1 MKIPFLDLKPAYAEL
16 AEQLDAA
23 SRRVMASGWFVLGPE
38 VEAFEA
44 EFAAYCGT
52 RYCVGVGN
60 GLEAM
65 ELVLRAWDIG
75 PGDEVI
81 VPSNTYIATWLAVSA
96 VGATPVPVEPD
107 PRTHN
112 IDAELIEAA
121 ITPRTRA
128 ILPVHLYGQPAD
140 MDAIMALAARRGLRV
155 MEDVAQAQGA
165 RYKGRLTGSLAHAGA
180 FSFFPTKNLGALGD
194 AGAVTTDD
202 AALADR
208 LRVLRNYGSR
218 QKYVNLEKGVNSRLD
233 ELQAALLRVK
243 LPHLDAWNA
252 RRKALAAQYLAALKD
267 LPGLGLPHVPQWADP
282 AWHLFVVTSDR
293 RDALTKALDEAGI
306 GWLIHYPIAP
316 HLQAAYAELGL
327 AKGSMPIAERL
338 AQTVLSLPVGPHMT
352 SDAIDLVAAAVT
364 RAHGREAKVGA
375 R

>member
-1 MKIPFLDLKPAYAEL
+1 MIPFLDLKPAYTEL
-16 AEQLDAA
+16 AEGLDAA

-38 VEAFEA
+38 VEAFES

-52 RYCVGVGN
+52 RHCVGVGN

-65 ELVLRAWDIG
+65 ELVLRAWGIG
-75 PGDEVI
+75 AGDEVM

-112 IDAELIEAA
+112 IDANLIEAA

-128 ILPVHLYGQPAD
+128 LLPVHLYGQPAD
-140 MDAIMALAARRGLRV
+140 MDAIMALAARHDLRV

-165 RYKGRLTGSLAHAGA
+165 RYKGRVTGSLAHAGA
-180 FSFFPTKNLGALGD
+180 FSFFPTKNLGAMGD

-202 AALADR
+202 AALAER

-243 LPHLDAWNA
+243 LPYLDRWNE
-252 RRKALAAQYLAALKD
+252 RRKTLAAQYRAALVD
-267 LPGLGLPHVPQWADP
+267 TAAIGLPHVPQWADP
-282 AWHLFVVTSDR
+282 AWHLFVITSDR
-293 RDALTKALDEAGI
+293 REALTKALDAAGI
-306 GWLIHYPIAP
+306 GWLIHYPIPP
-316 HLQAAYAELGL
+316 HLQAAYAELGRG
-327 AKGSMPIAERL
+327 KGSFPLAERL
-338 AQTVLSLPVGPHMT
+338 AETVLSLPLGPHMPT
-352 SDAIDLVAAAVT
+352 EAVDQVVQVVAQF
-364 RAHGREAKVGA
+364 GA
-375 R
+375 PSMKAQAR